1 MPSNGPAAP
10 PRPGSSQ
17 SIRPDSSMSSR
28 GHSIPPVVVK
38 KTRVPAQPRAEPAA
52 KPRVR
57 RKSPLNDT
65 GASTAGN
72 DATGTVYPPS
82 RASSVFL
89 TTNQH
94 AGSQNSDID
103 SLTSGMKKINLSLV
117 TKAQREAREQ
127 AKGGATKAATSK
139 PATRIVPKPK
149 AVNRSSSISGRA
161 GPIQPKP
168 EPPAGGAIQA
178 PEIPDSQGPEIF
190 SPMPSTP
197 QQLPPHLPSHVQQ
210 AAARVPLPASPPVP
224 FAQPAPAIQ
233 PLSSS
238 DVFIPYQPEG
248 PPLNPVP
255 QQEAIRWL
263 PPNTSTPTPMKRG
276 DLPVFTATSAIPFG
290 LNPATAPP
298 KPQEQ
303 GRPPAESHKPFDQ
316 SIWEVPETPKK

>member
-1 MPSNGPAAP
+1 VPSNGPAAP

-28 GHSIPPVVVK
+28 GQSIPPVVVK
-38 KTRVPAQPRAEPAA
+38 KTRAPAKPRAEPAV

-65 GASTAGN
+65 GAATAGN
-72 DATGTVYPPS
+72 DGAGTVYPPPRS
-82 RASSVFL
+82 GSVSL
-89 TTNQH
+89 TTNQP

-127 AKGGATKAATSK
+127 AKGGATKATASK
-139 PATRIVPKPK
+139 PATRIIPKPK
-149 AVNRSSSISGRA
+149 AVNRSSSISSQA
-161 GPIQPKP
+161 GPVQLKP

-178 PEIPDSQGPEIF
+178 PEIPDSQGPESF
-190 SPMPSTP
+190 PSMPSTP
-197 QQLPPHLPSHVQQ
+197 QQLPPHLPLHVQQ
-210 AAARVPLPASPPVP
+210 AAAQVPLPASSPVP
-224 FAQPAPAIQ
+224 FAQPAATIQ
-233 PLSSS
+233 PTSSS

-248 PPLNPVP
+248 PPPNPVP

-290 LNPATAPP
+290 LNPAMAPP

-303 GRPPAESHKPFDQ
+303 AGLPAESLTPFDQ